1 MELKS
6 APISALPTTAG
17 RDDALEKLVRE
28 HHASVTRLAYRLL
41 GWRGDVEDLVH
52 DVFLTAFGKL
62 DRFRNES
69 STWTWLAAITINR
82 CRSQRRRALL
92 HLKWL
97 SRRDVVCETAR
108 GGGSLEQDETAKR
121 VRKAVA
127 KLSARDREL
136 IVLHYLEEL
145 SIPEICKLLGEKD
158 KTIHVRLHR
167 ARQRLKGLLGD
178 ER

>member
-1 MELKS
+1 MDFPEANILAS
-6 APISALPTTAG
+6 PLAT
-17 RDDALEKLVRE
+17 RHDALETLVRE
-28 HHASVTRLAYRLL
+28 HHAAVTRLAYRLL

-52 DVFLTAFGKL
+52 DVFLTAFKKL

-82 CRSQRRRALL
+82 CRSHRRRELL
-92 HLKWL
+92 RFRWLQSRSPSRDAASDL
-97 SRRDVVCETAR
+97 SRV
-108 GGGSLEQDETAKR
+108 EQDETGQR
-121 VRKAVA
+121 VRDAVA
-127 KLSARDREL
+127 KLSPRDREL

-145 SIPEICKLLGEKD
+145 SVPEIRKILGASD

-167 ARQRLKGLLGD
+167 ARKRLKGLLED